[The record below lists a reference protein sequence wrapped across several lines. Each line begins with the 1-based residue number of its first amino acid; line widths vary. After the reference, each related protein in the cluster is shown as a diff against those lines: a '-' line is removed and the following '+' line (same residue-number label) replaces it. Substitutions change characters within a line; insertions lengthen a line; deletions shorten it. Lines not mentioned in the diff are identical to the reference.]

1 MSWFNDYT
9 DISGVTPKEYDFS
22 GFSKNKTSY
31 NVTVPKNVD
40 SLRVFATAADSNA
53 KVKITG
59 NSGFEVGTNNK
70 ITKQEIVEF
79 IQRGQNYLYVY
90 EQDEGIVGA
99 TFFGAQDIEEYDY
112 DSEVFGLYTKN
123 TKDKDMIHAE
133 LLFDT
138 KKELFNMG
146 YRKLVIWADETD
158 ENTTNIEENVNPE
171 KYYNKSTKE
180 IKMYIKHKQ
189 VILMEFPV
197 PEEFL
202 IELNRLGYI
211 EYVSPK
217 AENR

>member
-1 MSWFNDYT
+1 MYRKANIS
-9 DISGVTPKEYDFS
+9 DIE
-22 GFSKNKTSY
+22 NI
-31 NVTVPKNVD
+31 
-40 SLRVFATAADSNA
+40 
-53 KVKITG
+53 VKI
-59 NSGFEVGTNNK
+59 TNNK

-158 ENTTNIEENVNPE
+158 ENLRKSLQSSGGKEVKQRENDGAIQIAYSYDLIDLSEME
-171 KYYNKSTKE
+171 KD
-180 IKMYIKHKQ
+180 
-189 VILMEFPV
+189 VD
-197 PEEFL
+197 
-202 IELNRLGYI
+202 
-211 EYVSPK
+211 
-217 AENR
+217 